1 MLDLILEYDHKLFLL
16 LNNLGNESF
25 DWFWMLMTNKLFNFF
40 IYSIALIYLLKKTDI
55 KSLISMIM
63 TLSLFLSI
71 LILISDQT
79 SNLFKNFFERLRPCH
94 DEQISSYMRLV
105 KDSCGGPYSFFSA
118 HASNSFALASF
129 FFFVYY
135 KIIQRKIILFFV
147 LASLVS
153 YSRVYIGVH
162 YPLDIITGSVFGFVS
177 GFILFKFWI
186 FSLKRIN
193 TSNS

>member
-1 MLDLILEYDHKLFLL
+1 MLDLILEYDHKLFLW

-40 IYSIALIYLLKKTDI
+40 VYSIALIYLLKKTDI
-55 KSLISMIM
+55 KSLISMI
-63 TLSLFLSI
+63 LFLSI

-79 SNLFKNFFERLRPCH
+79 SNLFKNFFERLRPCY

-105 KDSCGGPYSFFSA
+105 KDSCGGLYSFFSA

-177 GFILFKFWI
+177 GFILFKFWV

-193 TSNS
+193 TSTS

>member
-1 MLDLILEYDHKLFLL
+1 MLDLIVEYDHKLFLW

-40 IYSIALIYLLKKTDI
+40 VYSIALIYLLKKTDI
-55 KSLISMIM
+55 KSLISMI
-63 TLSLFLSI
+63 LFLSI

-105 KDSCGGPYSFFSA
+105 KDSCGGLYSFFSA

-162 YPLDIITGSVFGFVS
+162 YPLDIITGSIFGFVS

>member
-1 MLDLILEYDHKLFLL
+1 MLDLILEYDHKLFLW

-40 IYSIALIYLLKKTDI
+40 VYSIALIYLLKKTDI
-55 KSLISMIM
+55 KSLISMI
-63 TLSLFLSI
+63 LFLSI

-79 SNLFKNFFERLRPCH
+79 SNLFKNFFERLRPCY

-105 KDSCGGPYSFFSA
+105 KDSCGGLYSFFSA
-118 HASNSFALASF
+118 HASNTFALASF

-193 TSNS
+193 TSTS

>member
-40 IYSIALIYLLKKTDI
+40 VYSIALIYLLKKTDI
-55 KSLISMIM
+55 KSLISMI
-63 TLSLFLSI
+63 LFLSI

-105 KDSCGGPYSFFSA
+105 KDSCGGFYSFFSA
-118 HASNSFALASF
+118 HASNSFSLASF

-162 YPLDIITGSVFGFVS
+162 YPLDIITGSIFGFFS

>member
-1 MLDLILEYDHKLFLL
+1 MLDLILEYDHKVFLW

-25 DWFWMLMTNKLFNFF
+25 DWFWMLMTNKVFNFF
-40 IYSIALIYLLKKTDI
+40 VYSIALIYLLKKIKI
-55 KSLISMIM
+55 KSLISMI
-63 TLSLFLSI
+63 LFLSI

-94 DEQISSYMRLV
+94 DEQIFNSMRLV
-105 KDSCGGPYSFFSA
+105 KDSCGGLYSFFSA

-135 KIIQRKIILFFV
+135 KIIQRKIILFFI

-162 YPLDIITGSVFGFVS
+162 YPLDIITGSIFGFVS

>member
-1 MLDLILEYDHKLFLL
+1 MLDLILEYDHKLFLW

-94 DEQISSYMRLV
+94 DEQIFNSMRLV
-105 KDSCGGPYSFFSA
+105 KDGCGGLYSFFSA

-177 GFILFKFWI
+177 GFILFKFWV

-193 TSNS
+193 TSTS

>member
-1 MLDLILEYDHKLFLL
+1 MLDLILEYDQKVFLW

-40 IYSIALIYLLKKTDI
+40 VYSIALIYLLKKTDI
-55 KSLISMIM
+55 KSLISMI
-63 TLSLFLSI
+63 LFLSI

-105 KDSCGGPYSFFSA
+105 KDSCGGFYSFFSA
-118 HASNSFALASF
+118 HASNSFSLASF

-162 YPLDIITGSVFGFVS
+162 YPLDIITGSIFGFVS

>member
-1 MLDLILEYDHKLFLL
+1 MLDLIVEYDHKLFLW

-40 IYSIALIYLLKKTDI
+40 VYSIALIYLLKKTDI
-55 KSLISMIM
+55 KSLISMI
-63 TLSLFLSI
+63 LFLSI

-79 SNLFKNFFERLRPCH
+79 SNLFKNFFERLRPCY

-105 KDSCGGPYSFFSA
+105 KDSCGGLYSFFSA
-118 HASNSFALASF
+118 HASNSFSLASF

-177 GFILFKFWI
+177 GFILFKFWV

-193 TSNS
+193 TSTS

>member
-1 MLDLILEYDHKLFLL
+1 MLDLILEYDHKLFLW

-40 IYSIALIYLLKKTDI
+40 VYSIALIYLLKKIKI
-55 KSLISMIM
+55 KSLVLMIM
-63 TLSLFLSI
+63 FLSI

-79 SNLFKNFFERLRPCH
+79 SNLFKNFFERLRPCY

-105 KDSCGGPYSFFSA
+105 KDSCGGLYSFFSA

>member
-1 MLDLILEYDHKLFLL
+1 MLDLILEYDHKLFLW

-40 IYSIALIYLLKKTDI
+40 VYSIALIYLLKKTDI
-55 KSLISMIM
+55 KSLISMI
-63 TLSLFLSI
+63 LFLSI

-79 SNLFKNFFERLRPCH
+79 SNLFKNFFERLRPCY

-105 KDSCGGPYSFFSA
+105 KDSCGGLYSFFSA

-193 TSNS
+193 TSTS

>member
-1 MLDLILEYDHKLFLL
+1 MLDLILEYDQKVFLW

-40 IYSIALIYLLKKTDI
+40 VYSIALIYLLKKIKI
-55 KSLISMIM
+55 KSLVLMIM
-63 TLSLFLSI
+63 FLSI

-79 SNLFKNFFERLRPCH
+79 SNLFKNFFERLRPCY

-105 KDSCGGPYSFFSA
+105 KDSCGGLYSFFSA

-135 KIIQRKIILFFV
+135 KIIQRKIILFFF
-147 LASLVS
+147 LACLVS

-162 YPLDIITGSVFGFVS
+162 YPLDIITGSFFGFVS
-177 GFILFKFWI
+177 GFVLFKFWI
-186 FSLKRIN
+186 FSLKE
-193 TSNS
+193 

>member
-1 MLDLILEYDHKLFLL
+1 MLDLIVEYDHKLFLW

-40 IYSIALIYLLKKTDI
+40 VYSIALIYLLKKTDI
-55 KSLISMIM
+55 KSLISMI
-63 TLSLFLSI
+63 LFLSI

-79 SNLFKNFFERLRPCH
+79 SNLFKNFFERLRPCY

-105 KDSCGGPYSFFSA
+105 KDSCGGLYSFFSA
-118 HASNSFALASF
+118 HASNTFALASF

-162 YPLDIITGSVFGFVS
+162 YPLDIITGSIFGFVS

>member
-1 MLDLILEYDHKLFLL
+1 MLDLILEYDHKLFLW

-40 IYSIALIYLLKKTDI
+40 VYSIALIYLLKKTDI
-55 KSLISMIM
+55 KSLISMI
-63 TLSLFLSI
+63 LFLSI

-79 SNLFKNFFERLRPCH
+79 SNLFKNFFERLRPCY

-105 KDSCGGPYSFFSA
+105 KDSCGGLYSFFSA

>member
-1 MLDLILEYDHKLFLL
+1 MLDLIVEYDHKLFLW

-40 IYSIALIYLLKKTDI
+40 VYSIALIYLLKKTDI
-55 KSLISMIM
+55 KSLISMI
-63 TLSLFLSI
+63 LFLSI

-94 DEQISSYMRLV
+94 DEQIINSMRLV
-105 KDSCGGPYSFFSA
+105 KDSCGGLYSFFSA
-118 HASNSFALASF
+118 HASNSFSLASF

-162 YPLDIITGSVFGFVS
+162 YPLDIITGTVFGFVS

-186 FSLKRIN
+186 FSLKRIK